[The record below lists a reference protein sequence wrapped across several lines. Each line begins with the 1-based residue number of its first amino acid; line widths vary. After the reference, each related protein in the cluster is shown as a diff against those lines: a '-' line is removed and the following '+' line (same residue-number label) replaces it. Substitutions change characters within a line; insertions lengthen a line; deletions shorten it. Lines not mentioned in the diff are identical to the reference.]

1 MVTFA
6 IAIIMVG
13 VFFISVV
20 AVSIYI
26 RPSSAPH
33 QMQIIKREAGQDLHD
48 IIFARE
54 TADEECLLLMR

>member
-6 IAIIMVG
+6 IAIIMIS

-26 RPSSAPH
+26 RPSSAP
-33 QMQIIKREAGQDLHD
+33 QQIQIIKREPGQDLHD
-48 IIFARE
+48 IIFAKE
-54 TADEECLLLMR
+54 TAEEDYLLLTH